1 MWPERLSV
9 ITETKKGRSDEKW
22 TQAPIWKATPT
33 ETNWRTILGTESKN
47 IKNPSFLEKWS
58 RLRWAQNVTAMCCNP
73 EGWPLFPYW
82 YFGSACSHSRA
93 FSGLGSPRLATG
105 KTDSSSHFSSDPSWL
120 FAWWTLDEFWQPF
133 DLFWHFLTF
142 FNAVSH
148 CLDRPQP
155 SGKRWKKIYYGP
167 FSWEYKDVQGETNK
181 RK

>member
-1 MWPERLSV
+1 
-9 ITETKKGRSDEKW
+9 
-22 TQAPIWKATPT
+22 
-33 ETNWRTILGTESKN
+33 
-47 IKNPSFLEKWS
+47 
-58 RLRWAQNVTAMCCNP
+58 
-73 EGWPLFPYW
+73 
-82 YFGSACSHSRA
+82 
-93 FSGLGSPRLATG
+93 
-105 KTDSSSHFSSDPSWL
+105 L

-133 DLFWHFLTF
+133 DLFWHILTF